1 MSLQRR
7 PEGVYT
13 LSDVAGLEF
22 IPPNFQ
28 HLHCICTSGYFS
40 ILYGQREETV
50 ISAVQ
55 FIAPVLCIFLRNWG
69 SLFCFVFLLTKWIST
84 CILPKS

>member
-1 MSLQRR
+1 MSLQRS

-28 HLHCICTSGYFS
+28 HLHCICTSGYFG
-40 ILYGQREETV
+40 ILCSQMEETG

-55 FIAPVLCIFLRNWG
+55 LIAPVLYIFLRN
-69 SLFCFVFLLTKWIST
+69 
-84 CILPKS
+84 